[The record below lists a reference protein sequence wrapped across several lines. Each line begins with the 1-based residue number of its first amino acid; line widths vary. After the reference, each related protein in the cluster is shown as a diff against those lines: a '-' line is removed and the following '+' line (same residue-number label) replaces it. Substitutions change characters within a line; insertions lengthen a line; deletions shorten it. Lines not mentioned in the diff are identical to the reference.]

1 MTPSSIVQKG
11 RIRYD
16 VGFDLFE
23 FKNKL
28 GAIWSIWSI
37 CCCAAI
43 ILCHMEKKS
52 AVDNFANIWILD
64 YVIIIFSMVRYN
76 KYEYL
81 QHDVFPLER

>member
-23 FKNKL
+23 YKNKL

-43 ILCHMEKKS
+43 ILCHMEK
-52 AVDNFANIWILD
+52 NQL
-64 YVIIIFSMVRYN
+64 
-76 KYEYL
+76 
-81 QHDVFPLER
+81 